1 NTSDYISYI
10 ADHTFHGH
18 FKLNCLVETE
28 TATAATGRASDSTLD
43 KPPGDERRKI
53 LKRVK
58 REFVRD
64 MDADTVLLQMAAE
77 DVFNKT
83 GEEGVK
89 VNQIRLNNNYRGFLC
104 NNLLYCLPK
113 EGEGAL
119 IFSASQLANCVTTL
133 AILITVL
140 NSKQADRVRQA
151 PDSSKFLDLLCC
163 LPREE
168 GLIFLV
174 N

>member
-1 NTSDYISYI
+1 MIAVQCNTNVTCFHVIILRFEQLCNHKNTSDYISYI

-64 MDADTVLLQMAAE
+64 MDADAVLLQMAAE

-83 GEEGVK
+83 GVERIK
-89 VNQIRLNNNYRGFLC
+89 VNQIQLKKMSSSRRFLPTKGAKA
-104 NNLLYCLPK
+104 YDIFK
-113 EGEGAL
+113 EKLQEVHPH
-119 IFSASQLANCVTTL
+119 LANIILTT
-133 AILITVL
+133 TK
-140 NSKQADRVRQA
+140 S
-151 PDSSKFLDLLCC
+151 
-163 LPREE
+163 
-168 GLIFLV
+168 V
-174 N
+174 NIKRKLYDYT

>member
-1 NTSDYISYI
+1 MIAVQCNKNVTCFHLIILRFKQLCNHKNTSDYLSYT

-77 DVFNKT
+77 DVFDKT

-104 NNLLYCLPK
+104 N
-113 EGEGAL
+113 
-119 IFSASQLANCVTTL
+119 
-133 AILITVL
+133 
-140 NSKQADRVRQA
+140 
-151 PDSSKFLDLLCC
+151 SSYS
-163 LPREE
+163 
-168 GLIFLV
+168 
-174 N
+174 